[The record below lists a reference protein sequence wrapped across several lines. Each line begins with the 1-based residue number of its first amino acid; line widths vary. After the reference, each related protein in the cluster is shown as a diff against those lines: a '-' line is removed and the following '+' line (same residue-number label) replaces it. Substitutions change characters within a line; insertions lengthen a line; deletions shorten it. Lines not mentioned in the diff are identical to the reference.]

1 PDAPRLP
8 PLTCLRR
15 LGQDLEPPGLRRPP
29 QLGGRRGEPRGDSSR
44 VMTGPVCSRR
54 ETLPIPASWQ
64 PKSRQRSGWAM
75 WPICYAQELNGASKF
90 AGASVTGPYASLTC
104 WNADHHC
111 KTRLVAGVVAGQA
124 LEVRGVLHNLLIRAG

>member
-1 PDAPRLP
+1 
-8 PLTCLRR
+8 
-15 LGQDLEPPGLRRPP
+15 
-29 QLGGRRGEPRGDSSR
+29 
-44 VMTGPVCSRR
+44 
-54 ETLPIPASWQ
+54 
-64 PKSRQRSGWAM
+64 M

-124 LEVRGVLHNLLIRAG
+124 LEVRGVLHNLLIRAGGGGCQHRELGKRERLVV